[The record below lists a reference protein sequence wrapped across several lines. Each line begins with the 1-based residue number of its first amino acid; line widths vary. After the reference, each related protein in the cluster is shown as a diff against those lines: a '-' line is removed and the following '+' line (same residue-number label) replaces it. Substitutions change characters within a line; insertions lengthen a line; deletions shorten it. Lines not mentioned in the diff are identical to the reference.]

1 MRIPKCSRHKGSGQA
16 YVTDP
21 HTRRE
26 VYLGKWGTPQAERAY
41 REWVAAFAARNPTPR
56 ARKGTPEALTVAGL
70 LDAYLEHC
78 QATYRK
84 HGHETSEV
92 GIVRQA
98 ASVLLDLC
106 PRRAAAEFRAPDLE
120 AARDEMVRRDMAR
133 STVNKL
139 VGRLRRCWLWG
150 SKQGLVPR
158 GLWHELC
165 EVRPLRRGQA
175 GVREAPPVLPVRWEV
190 VEATLPFV
198 SALFRPAVVI
208 QYHAAMRPGEVVT
221 LRPRDVDRSRE
232 PWCFLPYTHKK
243 EHEGRTRLIWLG
255 PRAREALLPLLE
267 RAGPGDWLFPGR
279 RGTHALEAS
288 YRNAVARAWQLA
300 GVEGWA
306 PSRLRHS
313 GATLIRREC
322 GLDAAQGVLGHA
334 DAATTQKYASLNEDA
349 AREAAERLG

>member
-1 MRIPKCSRHKGSGQA
+1 VRVPRLCRHRASGQA

-26 VYLGKWGTPQAERAY
+26 VYLGKWGSPQAEKAY
-41 REWVAAFAARNPTPR
+41 REWVAAFAARDPAPR
-56 ARKGTPEALTVAGL
+56 TRKAAPETLTVSGL

-78 QATYRK
+78 GQTYRK
-84 HGHETSEV
+84 HGEETSEV
-92 GIVRQA
+92 GIVRMA
-98 ASVLLDLC
+98 AGVLLDLC
-106 PRRAAAEFRAPDLE
+106 PRRGAADFRAPDLE

-139 VGRLRRCWLWG
+139 VNRLRRCWLWG
-150 SKQGLVPR
+150 SRRGLVPR

-190 VEATLPFV
+190 VQATLPHV

-255 PRAREALLPLLE
+255 PRAREALAPLLE
-267 RAGPGDWLFPGR
+267 SAGPGDWLFPGR

-306 PSRLRHS
+306 PGRLRH
-313 GATLIRREC
+313 GQATEVRRVC
-322 GLDAAQGVLGHA
+322 GLDAAQGILGHA
-334 DAATTQKYASLNEDA
+334 DSKTTEIYAGLDDAA